1 MQYLILS
8 SLFYPFS
15 VSVALYSLIN
25 TNGKVDAFRSLI
37 TVVEE
42 NPTSIAQIELI
53 SSQSVMRDKSESWK
67 NSKNYSTLRI
77 TGSINCVFTGIPRLM
92 AGFTLGKS
100 TSLAFKMLSILMV
113 L

>member
-15 VSVALYSLIN
+15 VSVALYSLI
-25 TNGKVDAFRSLI
+25 GKYEWKGRRFRSLI

-53 SSQSVMRDKSESWK
+53 SSQCIERDKSESWK
-67 NSKNYSTLRI
+67 NPKTTL
-77 TGSINCVFTGIPRLM
+77 L
-92 AGFTLGKS
+92 
-100 TSLAFKMLSILMV
+100 
-113 L
+113 